1 MNKSFFANSPLN
13 DAVSDSPQSRLY
25 PHSFISEYLVRL
37 KERRSSGLTDDPLR
51 FDLVATF
58 DSLTAKLKEEADGF
72 FRKNGRKTPFFATR
86 RTAMPLL
93 IRRTEEEEAL
103 WREMTLDTRFYAA
116 YQSILL
122 PSWAIRKGFFFH
134 RSYVKEG
141 NYLHIIGGDG
151 GIEYGAILFD
161 PVYDGEKRNLITV
174 ASSILLPFILCSV
187 LSLSLSP
194 HLMGFVFPISL
205 VCSFI
210 LFRSGAKRAVRERHI
225 FYENLKDMA
234 FNRFQKR
241 LKKKGGTG
249 FGLSSRSAY
258 VSSQSCYDELV
269 RMLTLFSREPG
280 LATRSECVDML
291 WHEFISDTF
300 LYRRLCRDILG
311 RKTLVNHVPSTQVND
326 PHIVQR
332 YQDFLIRYMQEYQV
346 APPRKFWPYET
357 STRTAPSR
365 TSSTPPR
372 YEDTYNDGV
381 DVFLPYGLFGLGY
394 GLGSADAV
402 IASEVSHD
410 NSAPSYAAA
419 ETPTPSYQPD
429 STPSPSPSGDYG
441 SDTSSFS
448 DGGSGGGDS
457 GGSDGGSCGD
467 SGGSGCSSGCS
478 C

>member
-1 MNKSFFANSPLN
+1 MNKSFFANAPLN
-13 DAVSDSPQSRLY
+13 DAVIDSPQSSLY
-25 PHSFISEYLVRL
+25 PHSFISEYLLRL
-37 KERRSSGLTDDPLR
+37 KERRCSGLTDDPLR

-58 DSLTAKLKEEADGF
+58 DGLTTKLKEEADSF

-86 RTAMPLL
+86 RTPMPLL

-122 PSWAIRKGFFFH
+122 PSWAIKKGFFFH

-151 GIEYGAILFD
+151 GVEYGAILFD

-174 ASSILLPFILCSV
+174 ASSILLPFVLCSV
-187 LSLSLSP
+187 LSLFLSP

-205 VCSFI
+205 ACFFI
-210 LFRSGAKRAVRERHI
+210 LFRSGAERAARERHL
-225 FYENLKDMA
+225 FYENQKDMA

-241 LKKKGGTG
+241 LEKNGGTG

-280 LATRSECVDML
+280 LATRSEYVDIL

-311 RKTLVNHVPSTQVND
+311 RKTLVNHVPSTQIND

-332 YQDFLIRYMQEYQV
+332 YQDFLIRYMQEYQA

-365 TSSTPPR
+365 TTASPATSPR
-372 YEDTYNDGV
+372 YEDTYNNGV

-394 GLGSADAV
+394 GLGSADA
-402 IASEVSHD
+402 
-410 NSAPSYAAA
+410 AAA
-419 ETPTPSYQPD
+419 SETPTPSYQSD
-429 STPSPSPSGDYG
+429 STPSPSLSGDCWY
-441 SDTSSFS
+441 DTSSFS